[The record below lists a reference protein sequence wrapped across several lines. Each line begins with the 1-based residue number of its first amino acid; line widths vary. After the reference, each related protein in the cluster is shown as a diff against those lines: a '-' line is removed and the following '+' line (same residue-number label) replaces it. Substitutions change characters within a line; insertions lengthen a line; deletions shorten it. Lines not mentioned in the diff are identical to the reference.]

1 MTDRFK
7 HVQRPIMINDCD
19 VSIKE
24 PRDSPSLSLSS
35 SLHKRNSNVTD
46 RFVSALILSV
56 NDLRASLPASF
67 SSSLRPFRVVYRWEE
82 KGGRSKGTKER
93 RTMTRCHVCGER

>member
-24 PRDSPSLSLSS
+24 PRDSLSLYPLLSERGM
-35 SLHKRNSNVTD
+35 LRI
-46 RFVSALILSV
+46 ALFPL
-56 NDLRASLPASF
+56 
-67 SSSLRPFRVVYRWEE
+67 
-82 KGGRSKGTKER
+82 
-93 RTMTRCHVCGER
+93 

>member
-24 PRDSPSLSLSS
+24 PRDSLSLSS
-35 SLHKRNSNVTD
+35 SERKRNVTD
-46 RFVSALILSV
+46 RFVSALILSAD
-56 NDLRASLPASF
+56 DLRASLPVSF
-67 SSSLRPFRVVYRWEE
+67 SSSLRPFRVYTGGRE
-82 KGGRSKGTKER
+82 KGGRSR
-93 RTMTRCHVCGER
+93 SARDDWLPCLR

>member
-24 PRDSPSLSLSS
+24 PRDSPSLSFSPLLFTSETAM
-35 SLHKRNSNVTD
+35 LRI
-46 RFVSALILSV
+46 ALFPL
-56 NDLRASLPASF
+56 
-67 SSSLRPFRVVYRWEE
+67 
-82 KGGRSKGTKER
+82 
-93 RTMTRCHVCGER
+93 

>member
-67 SSSLRPFRVVYRWEE
+67 SSSLRPFRILYT
-82 KGGRSKGTKER
+82 GGRKKEEGRKVR
-93 RTMTRCHVCGER
+93 RRGAQ